1 MPNNTLLSAKITSL
15 VVAEW
20 KAKRS
25 LQTLFDLPAC
35 IKHNHSPQ
43 NLCPT
48 FGIEIDLLIDLIC
61 FPFGSNVVTLS
72 NNAPRI
78 PVFFDFMLIHIDISM
93 RQNTCNFMT
102 YLTSHT
108 T

>member
-1 MPNNTLLSAKITSL
+1 MPNNILLSAKITSL
-15 VVAEW
+15 V
-20 KAKRS
+20 KLNGAKRS

-48 FGIEIDLLIDLIC
+48 FGIEIDLLIDLI
-61 FPFGSNVVTLS
+61 FFFGSNVVTLS

-78 PVFFDFMLIHIDISM
+78 PVFLIS
-93 RQNTCNFMT
+93 C
-102 YLTSHT
+102 
-108 T
+108 